1 MTDDIITRKNLIN
14 QSATKQPPVLS
25 FAGTCPGHSATDA
38 AVFFT
43 ASGGVCARS
52 QSHYRASDARV
63 DASAKRTTSSLD
75 RGFAW
80 SNALSHS
87 LHGASLLPRPAAV
100 EWPPQAVGD

>member
-14 QSATKQPPVLS
+14 QSATKQRPVLS
-25 FAGTCPGHSATDA
+25 FTGTCLGHSATHA

-43 ASGGVCARS
+43 AAVFAHAASLPT
-52 QSHYRASDARV
+52 SDARV

-80 SNALSHS
+80 SNAL
-87 LHGASLLPRPAAV
+87 GRCMELLFCL
-100 EWPPQAVGD
+100 